1 MKSDINFKQ
10 SFEDFMMDRIE
21 ESYEIV
27 SKKKNY
33 KELNSN
39 YKEMEK
45 DFLNSLPNEELKE
58 KYYNFRDIKL
68 SLDTLELQEAYLLG
82 FKDCIKIQHY

>member
-1 MKSDINFKQ
+1 MKNDINFKQ

-45 DFLNSLPNEELKE
+45 AFLNSLPNEELKE

-68 SLDTLELQEAYLLG
+68 SLDTLELQEAYLFG